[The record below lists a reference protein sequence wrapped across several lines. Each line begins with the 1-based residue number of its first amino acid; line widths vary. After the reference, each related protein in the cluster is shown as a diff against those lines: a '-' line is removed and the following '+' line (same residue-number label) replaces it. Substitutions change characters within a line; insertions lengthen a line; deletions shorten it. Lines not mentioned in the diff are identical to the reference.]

1 MKIGIIGGGIS
12 GNVAAWRL
20 NREHDITLYEANDYL
35 GGHTH
40 THDIEVEGRQVAIDS
55 GFIVFNDW
63 TYPEFV
69 AMLDELGVA
78 SRPTEMSFS
87 VRCERT
93 GLEYNGTRIDTLF
106 SQRRNLVRPGFY
118 RMLLDILK
126 FNRTAPTLVEDASGE
141 TTLGAFLEA
150 GGYSRAFVE
159 HYVVP
164 MGAAIWS
171 TDPARMLDFPAR
183 FFVQFLKNH
192 GLLSINDR
200 PVWRVVEGGS
210 RSYLDAMS
218 ASYRDRIRLDSPVAS
233 VRRQGGKVLVRTAD
247 GHTDVFDHVFIA
259 CHSDQALAMLEDPS
273 DAEREVLGALP
284 YQRNEAVLHTD
295 ISMMPKSRRA
305 WAAWN
310 YHVPREATGTVGVT
324 YNMNILQRLDVTEQ
338 FMVTL
343 NHTHAIDRSRIIA
356 TMSYD
361 HPLFTIEGTAAQRR
375 HDELNGE
382 RNTWYCGAYWRHGFH
397 EDGVVCALR
406 TLARFREYH
415 ETEQLYLRRAG

>member
-1 MKIGIIGGGIS
+1 
-12 GNVAAWRL
+12 
-20 NREHDITLYEANDYL
+20 
-35 GGHTH
+35 
-40 THDIEVEGRQVAIDS
+40 
-55 GFIVFNDW
+55 
-63 TYPEFV
+63 
-69 AMLDELGVA
+69 
-78 SRPTEMSFS
+78 
-87 VRCERT
+87 
-93 GLEYNGTRIDTLF
+93 
-106 SQRRNLVRPGFY
+106 
-118 RMLLDILK
+118 
-126 FNRTAPTLVEDASGE
+126 
-141 TTLGAFLEA
+141 
-150 GGYSRAFVE
+150 
-159 HYVVP
+159 
-164 MGAAIWS
+164 
-171 TDPARMLDFPAR
+171 
-183 FFVQFLKNH
+183 
-192 GLLSINDR
+192 R

-324 YNMNILQRLDVTEQ
+324 YNMNILQRLDVNQQ

-343 NHTHAIDRSRIIA
+343 NHTDAIDRSRIIA

-361 HPLFTIEGTAAQRR
+361 HPLFTIEGTAAPRR
-375 HDELNGE
+375 HDERNGE

-397 EDGVVCALR
+397 EDGVVSALR
-406 TLARFREYH
+406 SLARFREYH
-415 ETEQLYLRRAG
+415 ESEQLYLRRAG